1 MRSPRISRPSLRT
14 IGKWLLAVLAGVAG
28 MFLVFLFTS
37 DDPLSA
43 VQGLLFGG
51 FSSPGRMSQWIL
63 YSSFLMLT
71 GASVCLVFRVG
82 MFSLGA
88 EGQVFI
94 GALAGGFVV
103 LSLGSSPATL
113 LLGILA
119 SIAGG
124 FLWGVLPGLMKAYLA
139 VDEIVST
146 LMMNYI
152 ATFGFAFI
160 IKQFLQPPNAGY
172 PVSEFFLPDA
182 WLPAIGTSPA
192 ISLALPLGIL
202 VCIGASL
209 LLSRTRF
216 GYQLRMVGDS
226 PKFAHANGMPVARLV
241 WLSIALSGAVAGLAG
256 AAIAFGS
263 THRLILGMA
272 TGIGFDGILVALLA
286 LNRPALVPLTAL
298 IYGYIRTGGDVIQI
312 TSNVPRD
319 VVVVL
324 QGVVILV
331 LAALLRRRAAA
342 KRSIAADVALE
353 SVAIQIPEPATAGG
367 PAPRKGDS

>member
-1 MRSPRISRPSLRT
+1 
-14 IGKWLLAVLAGVAG
+14 
-28 MFLVFLFTS
+28 
-37 DDPLSA
+37 
-43 VQGLLFGG
+43 
-51 FSSPGRMSQWIL
+51 
-63 YSSFLMLT
+63 
-71 GASVCLVFRVG
+71 
-82 MFSLGA
+82 
-88 EGQVFI
+88 
-94 GALAGGFVV
+94 
-103 LSLGSSPATL
+103 
-113 LLGILA
+113 
-119 SIAGG
+119 
-124 FLWGVLPGLMKAYLA
+124 MKAYLA

-160 IKQFLQPPNAGY
+160 IKEFLQPPDAGY
-172 PVSEFFLPDA
+172 PVSDFFLPTA
-182 WLPAIGTSPA
+182 WLPSIGTSPA
-192 ISLALPLGIL
+192 ISTALPIAIA

-209 LLSRTRF
+209 LLSRTRL

-226 PKFAHANGMPVARLV
+226 PKFAHANGMPVARLI
-241 WLSIALSGAVAGLAG
+241 WLSIALSGAVAGIAG

-298 IYGYIRTGGDVIQI
+298 VYGYIRTGGDVIQI

-319 VVVVL
+319 VVVIL

-342 KRSIAADVALE
+342 RRSIAADVALE
-353 SVAIQIPEPATAGG
+353 SVAIQVPESATAGG
-367 PAPRKGDS
+367 TRPRKGGS

>member
-1 MRSPRISRPSLRT
+1 
-14 IGKWLLAVLAGVAG
+14 
-28 MFLVFLFTS
+28 
-37 DDPLSA
+37 
-43 VQGLLFGG
+43 
-51 FSSPGRMSQWIL
+51 
-63 YSSFLMLT
+63 
-71 GASVCLVFRVG
+71 

-113 LLGILA
+113 VLGILA

-172 PVSEFFLPDA
+172 PVSEFFLPAA

-192 ISLALPLGIL
+192 ISMALPLGIV

-298 IYGYIRTGGDVIQI
+298 VYGYIRTGGDVIQI

-319 VVVVL
+319 VVVIL